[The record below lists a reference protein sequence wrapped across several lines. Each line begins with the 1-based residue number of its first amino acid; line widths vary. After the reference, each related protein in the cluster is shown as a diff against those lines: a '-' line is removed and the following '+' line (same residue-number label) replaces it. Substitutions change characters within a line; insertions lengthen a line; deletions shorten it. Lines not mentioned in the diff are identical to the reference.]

1 MPSDPGRLRQVQ
13 SRIGQIK
20 ATEYPVVVGGDKG
33 YKIVE
38 RQWKD
43 MPEPSKLAILQD
55 IDWSGVTNCDRG
67 HILLGEIDSGK
78 ISDAQRNTLID
89 MATSGEPVIYDGV
102 KLPSPEE
109 AKALFAEWTADYA
122 AAKERDIGLS
132 DILRATRSTP
142 QDTRSD
148 LHRMLDEAGERGKTQ
163 SKEQDRGGRER

>member
-1 MPSDPGRLRQVQ
+1 MPSDKDRLRQVQ

-20 ATEYPVVVGGDKG
+20 AAEYPVVVGGDKG

-55 IDWSGVTNCDRG
+55 VDWSGVSNRDRA
-67 HILLGEIDSGK
+67 HILLGEINPGK

-89 MATSGEPVIYDGV
+89 MAIRGEPVIYDGE

-109 AKALFAEWTADYA
+109 SKA
-122 AAKERDIGLS
+122 
-132 DILRATRSTP
+132 
-142 QDTRSD
+142 
-148 LHRMLDEAGERGKTQ
+148 
-163 SKEQDRGGRER
+163 